1 MRMNYVSKIQSN
13 MKRHRRIQ
21 TSKKTSQ
28 ILDGSYNSVFKGRSN
43 NFGELREYVDGDD
56 VKDIDWKASARSRK
70 MLVRQY
76 IAEKK
81 HNIMLVMDTNRRM
94 MADTSTGVE
103 KRELA
108 LMCGGTL
115 ACLVNQN
122 GDYVSATYATKT
134 SINHFPFKSGLANIE
149 NILSHYHR
157 AVTMEN
163 TSVVGLPLDY
173 ILRHFKRRMIILI
186 VTDTDG
192 ILGIPDML
200 LKRLLVL
207 HDILVVKVSDADLSG
222 NQVYDVELGDYLPD
236 YFTKDKKL
244 IQLEERAKLERE
256 LAVTEKL
263 KHFGIA
269 SVTIDSME
277 NIETK
282 IVELLSKHKGEKK

>member
-13 MKRHRRIQ
+13 MKRHRVIQ

-43 NFGELREYVDGDD
+43 NFGELREYADGDD
-56 VKDIDWKASARSRK
+56 AKDIDWKASARSRK

-81 HNIMLVMDTNRRM
+81 HNVMLVMDTNKRM
-94 MADTSTGVE
+94 LADTMKGVE

-108 LMCGGTL
+108 LMSGGTL
-115 ACLVNQN
+115 ACMVNQN

-134 SINHFPFKSGLANIE
+134 SINHFPFKTGLGNIE
-149 NILSHYHR
+149 SILSNYHK

-173 ILRHFKRRMIILI
+173 ILHHFKRRMIILI
-186 VTDTDG
+186 VTDTEG

-207 HDILVVKVSDADLSG
+207 HDVLVVRVSDADLSG
-222 NQVYDVELGDYLPD
+222 NNVYDVEFGDYLPD

-244 IQLEERAKLERE
+244 IQMEEKSKMQKEQ
-256 LAVTEKL
+256 AVTEKL
-263 KHFGIA
+263 KHFGVA
-269 SVTIDSME
+269 SVTIDCVE
-277 NIETK
+277 HIETK
-282 IVELLSKHKGEKK
+282 LVELLSKHKGEKK

>member
-13 MKRHRRIQ
+13 MKRHRMIQ

-81 HNIMLVMDTNRRM
+81 HNIMLVMDTNKRM
-94 MADTSTGVE
+94 LADTAAGAE

-108 LMCGGTL
+108 LMSGGTL

-149 NILSHYHR
+149 NILSHYHKV
-157 AVTMEN
+157 VTMEN

-192 ILGIPDML
+192 VLGIPDTL

-222 NQVYDVELGDYLPD
+222 NQVYDVELEDYLPD

-244 IQLEERAKLERE
+244 IQMEEKAKMERE
-256 LAVTEKL
+256 LAVKEKL

-269 SVTIDSME
+269 SVTIDSVE

>member
-13 MKRHRRIQ
+13 MKRHRVIQ

-43 NFGELREYVDGDD
+43 NFGELREYADGDD
-56 VKDIDWKASARSRK
+56 AKDIDWKASARSRK

-81 HNIMLVMDTNRRM
+81 HNVMLVMDTNKRM
-94 MADTSTGVE
+94 LADTMKGVE

-108 LMCGGTL
+108 LMSGGTL
-115 ACLVNQN
+115 ACMVNQN

-134 SINHFPFKSGLANIE
+134 SINHFPFKTGLGNIE
-149 NILSHYHR
+149 SILSNYHK
-157 AVTMEN
+157 AVTVEN

-173 ILRHFKRRMIILI
+173 ILHHFKRRMIILI
-186 VTDTDG
+186 VTDTEG

-207 HDILVVKVSDADLSG
+207 HDVLVVRVSDADLSG
-222 NQVYDVELGDYLPD
+222 NNVYDVEFGDYLPD

-244 IQLEERAKLERE
+244 IQMEEKSKMQKEQ
-256 LAVTEKL
+256 AVTEKL
-263 KHFGIA
+263 KHFGVA
-269 SVTIDSME
+269 SVTIDCVE
-277 NIETK
+277 HIETK
-282 IVELLSKHKGEKK
+282 LVELLSKHKGEKK